1 MCCRLSKE
9 NGRSLTHTVQEEVR
23 ICRTFVQQ
31 KVCTEEELLLEFVI
45 LWVYE
50 SFCLLSLLVSG
61 IVICLLSLLVSGI
74 VELSGLWMEKEMQD
88 CVQWEDI
95 DLRSDEL
102 TICRIGLL
110 ASGVNPNGLWMEK
123 EKRDLGV
130 VRRKW
135 PWDMNWQSA
144 DWSSRRSWW
153 RSQGNGTWSYSKARS
168 HLDCQFQNTF
178 LDPPMLAPPRHPHFW
193 TSFKS
198 KMQRVLSVCEYLAN
212 LLLGFVIMLEHL
224 LRLTG

>member
-1 MCCRLSKE
+1 MCVADCRRRMAGALLVLSKKKS
-9 NGRSLTHTVQEEVR
+9 G
-23 ICRTFVQQ
+23 FA
-31 KVCTEEELLLEFVI
+31 ELLFNKRCVLKKSFSLNLWFCEF
-45 LWVYE
+45 YE
-50 SFCLLSLLVSG
+50 SF
-61 IVICLLSLLVSGI
+61 CLLSLLVSGI

-153 RSQGNGTWSYSKARS
+153 RSQGDGTWSYSKARS

>member
-1 MCCRLSKE
+1 MCVADCRRRMAGALLVLSRKKS
-9 NGRSLTHTVQEEVR
+9 G
-23 ICRTFVQQ
+23 FA
-31 KVCTEEELLLEFVI
+31 ELLFNKRCVLKKSFSLNLWFCEF
-45 LWVYE
+45 YE
-50 SFCLLSLLVSG
+50 SF
-61 IVICLLSLLVSGI
+61 CLLSLLVSGI

-212 LLLGFVIMLEHL
+212 LLLEFVIMLEHL
-224 LRLTG
+224 LRLTR

>member
-1 MCCRLSKE
+1 MCVADCRRRMAGALLILSKKKS
-9 NGRSLTHTVQEEVR
+9 G
-23 ICRTFVQQ
+23 FA
-31 KVCTEEELLLEFVI
+31 ELLFNKRCVLKKSFSLNLWFCEF
-45 LWVYE
+45 YE
-50 SFCLLSLLVSG
+50 SF
-61 IVICLLSLLVSGI
+61 CLLSLLVSGI

-123 EKRDLGV
+123 EKSDLGV

-153 RSQGNGTWSYSKARS
+153 RSQGDGTWSYSKARS
-168 HLDCQFQNTF
+168 HLNCQFQNTF

-224 LRLTG
+224 LRLIG

>member
-1 MCCRLSKE
+1 MAGALLILSKKKS
-9 NGRSLTHTVQEEVR
+9 G
-23 ICRTFVQQ
+23 FA
-31 KVCTEEELLLEFVI
+31 ELLFNKRCVLKKSFSLNLWFCEF
-45 LWVYE
+45 YE
-50 SFCLLSLLVSG
+50 SF
-61 IVICLLSLLVSGI
+61 CLLSLLVSGI

-123 EKRDLGV
+123 EKSDLGV

-153 RSQGNGTWSYSKARS
+153 RSQGDGTWSYSKARS

-178 LDPPMLAPPRHPHFW
+178 LDPPMLAPQRHPHFW
-193 TSFKS
+193 TSSKS

>member
-1 MCCRLSKE
+1 MCVADCRRRMAGALLILSKKE
-9 NGRSLTHTVQEEVR
+9 SG
-23 ICRTFVQQ
+23 FA
-31 KVCTEEELLLEFVI
+31 ELLFNKRCVLKKSFSLNLWFCEF
-45 LWVYE
+45 YE
-50 SFCLLSLLVSG
+50 SF
-61 IVICLLSLLVSGI
+61 CLLSLLVSGI

-102 TICRIGLL
+102 IICRIGLL

-153 RSQGNGTWSYSKARS
+153 RSQGDGTWSYSKARS

-178 LDPPMLAPPRHPHFW
+178 LDPPMLAPQRHPHFW
-193 TSFKS
+193 TSSKS
-198 KMQRVLSVCEYLAN
+198 KMKRVLNVCGYLAN